1 MSAVLKWLGR
11 ATMSRKGRNALS
23 VSSTKVYFDIA
34 VDEIPAGRIV
44 FKNLDIRRSGRMD
57 QLTVDITLT
66 NSVHSREGL
75 LTAVTRIPERY
86 LRKEDFMRQL
96 ISGRNPHAETMFGIT
111 YDAHTD
117 MDGKFQ
123 VIGEIESG
131 WDSLIEIECACVQ
144 PVAYYY
150 PNNQHLMAL
159 AEQTGA
165 DRDPLLLER
174 IAVGL
179 QSDTYIPG
187 MIDKQLALDAAE
199 ATHGADD
206 ENNTSYSEK
215 INLDERSLRSNEE
228 RKNEILKGV
237 PVALRP
243 TFESSE
249 TALEKEK
256 EKWLAW
262 EKKSELD
269 IVTMNVRQNFLNME
283 KKGEMIN
290 NPTIGP
296 GPMTASA
303 TIVDCGILNR
313 QKSLLS
319 KF

>member
-1 MSAVLKWLGR
+1 MSEGKFIGSEFQRAGLGR
-11 ATMSRKGRNALS
+11 GEAVSFCSTGKTDVDLFELRKLWEFMLRAH
-23 VSSTKVYFDIA
+23 
-34 VDEIPAGRIV
+34 P
-44 FKNLDIRRSGRMD
+44 FKEQNTENPL
-57 QLTVDITLT
+57 
-66 NSVHSREGL
+66 VHSREGL

-111 YDAHTD
+111 YDAHAD

-269 IVTMNVRQNFLNME
+269 IVTMNARQNFLNME